1 MGTDSLYT
9 EGGYL
14 SSRPEWHVADSP
26 WKADRVQEIIG
37 GWRPATVC
45 EVGCGAG
52 AILRTLHDRMPD
64 STFVGYEISPQA
76 LELAQPRATDRL
88 TFRLQDPTADS
99 QHFELMLIMDVIEH
113 VPDPIGFLAGLRG
126 KADRAVLHIPLDLS
140 AQSVLRPGKLCARR
154 RDVGHIHYFTPE
166 TAVATVEDAGYS
178 VTDTAYTR
186 GFHRPQMSRK
196 AKIASLPRRWLPTE
210 VTVRLL
216 GGYSL
221 LVAAES
227 ACHPRRD

>member
-1 MGTDSLYT
+1 VLYPHVIGTDEFYT
-9 EGGYL
+9 QGGYL
-14 SSRPEWHVADSP
+14 SSRPEWHVEDSP
-26 WKADRVQEIIG
+26 WKADRVQAIIG

-52 AILRTLHDRMPD
+52 AILRELHDRLPG

-76 LELAQPRATDRL
+76 LELAEPRATDRL
-88 TFRLQDPTADS
+88 TFRLQDATADS

-113 VPDPIGFLAGLRG
+113 VPDPIGFLAALRA
-126 KADRAVLHIPLDLS
+126 KADRVVLHIPLDLS
-140 AQSVLRPGKLCARR
+140 AQSVLRPGKLSARR

-166 TAVATVEDAGYS
+166 TAVATVEDAGYT
-178 VTDTAYTR
+178 VTDTVYTR
-186 GFHRPQMSRK
+186 GFDRPQMSRK
-196 AKIASLPRRWLPTE
+196 ARIAKLPRRLLPAV

-221 LVAAES
+221 LVAAQ
-227 ACHPRRD
+227 PR